1 MTKDELMTEEQIKHN
16 AEQYAN
22 RYEIRGT
29 SDGEFRYMD
38 KKDAY
43 IAGAHS
49 RDEEINLLRDTLQS
63 EQEQS
68 HEHIIELQKELNL
81 LQNPWISVEDM
92 LPKEGQP
99 LVVVNKSGNRYCC
112 YYNASIEEFVTID
125 PDGNLWNVCDVSHWM
140 LIPELKKGE

>member
-1 MTKDELMTEEQIKHN
+1 MTEEQIKYN

-49 RDEEINLLRDTLQS
+49 RDEEINLLRDALQS

-68 HEHIIELQKELNL
+68 QEHIIELQNELNL
-81 LQNPWISVEDM
+81 LRNPWISVEDM

-99 LVVVNKSGNRYCC
+99 LVVVNKSENHYYC
-112 YYNASIEEFVTID
+112 YYNASIKEFVTID